1 MAQFGS
7 ARESTE
13 LKRVGE
19 GGDTENREIRCSL
32 SPSKLPPEARE
43 ERTIVGRGVRVGGR
57 RMLRGENKDVTAT
70 SLSGG
75 CKITVE
81 RKQNSK
87 EGREGNK

>member
-1 MAQFGS
+1 MLLISEQAPS
-7 ARESTE
+7 RST
-13 LKRVGE
+13 G
-19 GGDTENREIRCSL
+19 C
-32 SPSKLPPEARE
+32 E